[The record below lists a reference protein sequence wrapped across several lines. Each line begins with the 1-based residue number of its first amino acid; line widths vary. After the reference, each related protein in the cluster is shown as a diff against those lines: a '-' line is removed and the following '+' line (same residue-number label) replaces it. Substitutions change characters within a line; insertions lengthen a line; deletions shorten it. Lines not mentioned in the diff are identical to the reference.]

1 MKHTFPALPQPLLL
15 TAALTLAAGLL
26 LRIVLWSMFGRAAGA
41 GWAGLALALPLGAI
55 NDGITLLYLTF
66 PLTLVLALSPRP
78 VRQGHFWR
86 GLSWCALATLIFAL
100 LYLACVEYFF
110 FDEFNGRFNLVAVDY
125 LIYPHEV
132 FVNIWESY
140 HVLRYLL
147 ACGLATAGGVLLVR
161 PWLSRNQLLLVP
173 SARSRWLF
181 TGGHLLVLLLALL
194 SLSTDS
200 LGLSSNRVT
209 NEIISNG
216 ISSLFRA
223 LHTNELDYTAFY
235 PTMKTDRA
243 FALIREELGGHG
255 DGVMGQAPQEI
266 TRQFPARPGLGKRNV
281 VVIVEESFGAQFV
294 GAYGNRHGL
303 TPNFDRL
310 ASQGT
315 LFANAFATGTRT
327 VRGLEAIV
335 TSLPPIPS
343 ESIIKRPGSWP
354 IAHWGEVLARHGY
367 HTSFLYGGYGIFDN
381 MNPFFGGNGFALV
394 DRHDITPVTFSNI
407 WGVCDQDL
415 FNQAIRY
422 FDDQAGAQRP
432 FFSVIMT
439 TSNHSP
445 YTFPAGIPQVKAAG
459 GGRND
464 GIRYAD
470 FALGEFL
477 TNSADHAWYANTVFV
492 VVADHDARVYGKE
505 QIPLR
510 HYRIPLLILAPE
522 AMPPQVVT
530 TATSQIDI
538 APTVMGLLGL
548 AYEAPFYGQDV
559 LRLPT
564 SEPHPILLNH
574 DHDVGLLLGDRLAV
588 LGLQQENHYYQ
599 VGDHDDLT
607 TIAPDPALSDLAIS
621 YFQTAFTLFQ
631 EHAYQLPTGHGVK
644 R

>member
-1 MKHTFPALPQPLLL
+1 MKHTFPSLPRPLLL
-15 TAALTLAAGLL
+15 TASLTLAAGLL
-26 LRIVLWSMFGRAAGA
+26 LRIVLWWVFGRTAGA

-55 NDGITLLYLTF
+55 NDGIALLSLTF
-66 PLTLVLALSPRP
+66 PLTLVLALTPHT
-78 VRQGHFWR
+78 VRQGRFWR
-86 GLSWCALATLIFAL
+86 GLSWVALATLIFAL

-147 ACGLATAGGVLLVR
+147 ACGLTTAGLFVLVR
-161 PWLSRNQLLLVP
+161 HWLSRSQPLVVP

-181 TGGHLLVLLLALL
+181 AGGHLLVLLLALAC
-194 SLSTDS
+194 LSTDS
-200 LGLSSNRVT
+200 LSLSTNRVT
-209 NEIISNG
+209 NEILTNG

-235 PTMKTDRA
+235 PTMNTDRA

-255 DGVMGQAPQEI
+255 DGVMGQAPREI

-294 GAYGNRHGL
+294 GAYGSHRGL

-315 LFANAFATGTRT
+315 LFANAFASGTRT

-343 ESIIKRPGSWP
+343 ESVIKRPGSWP
-354 IAHWGEVLARHGY
+354 IAHWGGVLERHGY
-367 HTSFLYGGYGIFDN
+367 HTSFLYGGYGLFDN

-394 DRHDITPVTFSNI
+394 DRHDISPVTFSNI

-415 FNQAIRY
+415 FHQAIRY
-422 FDDQAGAQRP
+422 FDDEAGRQRP

-477 TNSADHAWYANTVFV
+477 ANSADHAWYANTVFV

-559 LRLPT
+559 LRLPAA
-564 SEPHPILLNH
+564 EPHPILLNH
-574 DHDVGLLLGDRLAV
+574 DHDVGLLLGTHLAV
-588 LGLQQENHYYQ
+588 LGLQQERHSYQ
-599 VGDHDDLT
+599 VGDHDELT
-607 TIAPDPALSDLAIS
+607 TTDPDPTLSDLAIS

-631 EHAYQLPTGHGVK
+631 GHAYQLPTGRGAE